1 MSDESSSPFARVDL
15 FAGMG
20 ETALAALD
28 DLGED
33 VAYEAGDHIVEQG
46 VALETGAPVLHVI
59 TEGGA
64 TVQING
70 EDRDALIPGDYF
82 GEVALFDRA
91 VPSATIIAGP
101 DGLAARALGRSPDFA
116 ALLGNPAFSEKL
128 VLAFC
133 ARLRDLQLYDV
144 AWVSLWGHVPVR
156 GHDDRGDGG
165 DRGEGS

>member
-1 MSDESSSPFARVDL
+1 MSDETRSPFARVDL
-15 FAGMG
+15 FAKMG
-20 ETALAALD
+20 GQTLAGLD
-28 DLGED
+28 ALGED
-33 VAYEAGDHIVEQG
+33 AIYASGEHIVDQG
-46 VALETGAPVLHVI
+46 VAPESGDAILHVI
-59 TEGGA
+59 TDGKA

-70 EDRDALIPGDYF
+70 EDRDSLYPGDYF

-101 DGLAARALGRSPDFA
+101 DGLQARTLGRSQGFA
-116 ALLGNPAFSEKL
+116 ALLGNPDFSEKL

-156 GHDDRGDGG
+156 GHDDGIVQ
-165 DRGEGS
+165 S